1 MKLIHSKKGETLL
14 ETLVA
19 ILILTVSAMLL
30 AEVTA
35 SSTRINLNAEKVDK
49 KYRND
54 LEKVE
59 KRETPTTGVVTIQNG
74 GTSYTYDVNYYGDRS
89 GFTSYVAVTKEG
101 GA

>member
-1 MKLIHSKKGETLL
+1 MKLIQNKKGETLL

-35 SSTRINLNAEKVDK
+35 SSTRINLDAEKVDK
-49 KYRND
+49 QYRED

-59 KRETPTTGVVTIQNG
+59 KREAPTAGVVTIQSG
-74 GTSYTYDVNYYGDRS
+74 GTSYTYDVNYYGDRT
-89 GFTSYVAVTKEG
+89 GFTSYVTKEG
-101 GA
+101 GI

>member
-1 MKLIHSKKGETLL
+1 MKLIQNKKGETLL

-35 SSTRINLNAEKVDK
+35 SSTRINLDAEKVDK
-49 KYRND
+49 KYRED

-59 KRETPTTGVVTIQNG
+59 KRETPISGEVTIQSG
-74 GTSYTYDVNYYGDRS
+74 GTTYTYNVNYYGDSS
-89 GFTSYVAVTKEG
+89 GFTSYATKEG
-101 GA
+101 GI

>member
-1 MKLIHSKKGETLL
+1 MKLIQNKKGETLL

-35 SSTRINLNAEKVDK
+35 SSTRINLDAEKVDK
-49 KYRND
+49 KYRED

-59 KRETPTTGVVTIQNG
+59 KRETPISGEVTIKSG
-74 GTSYTYDVNYYGDRS
+74 GTTYTYDVNYYGDKS
-89 GFTSYVAVTKEG
+89 GFTSYATKEG
-101 GA
+101 GI

>member
-1 MKLIHSKKGETLL
+1 LKLIQNKKGETLL

-35 SSTRINLNAEKVDK
+35 SSTRINLDAEKVDK
-49 KYRND
+49 KYRED

-59 KRETPTTGVVTIQNG
+59 KRETPISGEVTIKSG
-74 GTSYTYDVNYYGDRS
+74 GTTYTYDVNYYGDKS
-89 GFTSYVAVTKEG
+89 GFTSYATKEG
-101 GA
+101 GI